1 MGRRRTQQTALE
13 QQPEP
18 TDEQLIAKVLEVR
31 GGGLY
36 NVAVAL
42 PAALADTINTTD
54 MSAKSSEKS
63 GFASTATLTQGLSS
77 DAAVVTAIDMASL
90 GTPCV
95 DFPCALQMLVLLPS
109 KFQKLI
115 WIKTGSFVIISITA
129 HSKTKVKGEIAHV
142 LFPDNIKYLKSV
154 SKWPAVFDKGVC
166 SALEDVS
173 FRETDNIER
182 DLKADHI
189 PMVDDNDEYTGDQT
203 DDDDLL

>member
-129 HSKTKVKGEIAHV
+129 HSKTKAKMV
-142 LFPDNIKYLKSV
+142 L
-154 SKWPAVFDKGVC
+154 PAVFDKGVC

-203 DDDDLL
+203 DDDDLFVNNNHGCSDDEYSD